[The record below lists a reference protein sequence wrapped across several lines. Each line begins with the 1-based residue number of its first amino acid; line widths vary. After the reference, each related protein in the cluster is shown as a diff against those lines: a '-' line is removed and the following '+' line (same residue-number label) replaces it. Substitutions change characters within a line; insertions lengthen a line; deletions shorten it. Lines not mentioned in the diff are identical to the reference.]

1 MTTTATV
8 SRRKFLRRALMT
20 TAAIAS
26 LDALKAVAATSDK
39 QVFTI
44 LHTND
49 MHSNVIGLAP
59 FTDYT
64 PMSLNDDATRGGYA
78 RLGTLI
84 AQRQRE
90 LGQLGPVLVLD
101 AGDFS
106 MGTAVAAATRE
117 LGAELQ
123 LMARMG
129 YDATTFGNH
138 EFDLGPDG
146 LGSAIAQAAAA
157 GLVPALVVSNTNL
170 SAAEPRLATLKHLA
184 SENILHPYLVI
195 ERGGLRFG
203 IIGLIG
209 YDAFKYASDPG
220 GVTFDDPIATA
231 QKTAD
236 HLRQQ
241 EKVDV
246 VIVLSHGGVVKGD
259 DGQFAGEDVNLL
271 KAVPGIDIV
280 VGGHTH
286 TALTQPLM
294 VDGRPAVQT
303 GRYGED
309 LGELVISLDRGKVK
323 VESYRLIPVE
333 DTVMGDRTLQQEVDR
348 FLKKSSQIVFASRGY
363 SVTQPLVVISE
374 DWPMNYRDVESGT
387 PLANVVTDAFRKAT
401 GADIAFTANGTIR
414 AALIKGHSGIQTVY
428 DVFSLAPLGGGIV
441 DSTAGSAMVQ
451 AYFTGREL
459 KQLLEFF
466 LLDDPHH
473 PGEYFP
479 RVSGMRVFYDPSRPK
494 LDQITAIELGDLDRG
509 YQPLDTSESASRLYS
524 FTCSLYVGVIIA
536 ALPKLSKGAVQLV
549 PKKADGT
556 PIKTRTDAM
565 FDPRDSTGP
574 YILPGSGSM
583 ETDSAVTSS
592 EQKEVKEWQAI
603 MDYLVS
609 LPNKN
614 PDGISILKKDDRT
627 REIRVIKI

>member
-1 MTTTATV
+1 
-8 SRRKFLRRALMT
+8 MT

-26 LDALKAVAATSDK
+26 LDALKAEAATPSK

-49 MHSNVIGLAP
+49 MHSNLIGLSP
-59 FTDYT
+59 FSDYT
-64 PMSLNDDATRGGYA
+64 PMSLNDDVTRGGYS

-84 AQRQRE
+84 AQRKQE

-146 LGSAIAQAAAA
+146 LGSAIAKAAAA
-157 GLVPALVVSNTNL
+157 GFVPAVVVSNTNL
-170 SAAEPRLATLKHLA
+170 GADEPRLATLKQLA
-184 SENILHPYLVI
+184 AEKILRPYQVI

-236 HLRQQ
+236 LLRHQ

-246 VIVLSHGGVVKGD
+246 VIVLSHGGVIKAK
-259 DGQFAGEDVNLL
+259 DGQSYVGEDFNLL
-271 KAVPGIDIV
+271 NTVPGIDIV

-286 TALTQPLM
+286 TALTQPVL
-294 VDGRPAVQT
+294 VNGRPVVQT
-303 GRYGED
+303 GRYAEN
-309 LGELVISLDRGKVK
+309 LGELVISIDSGKVK

-333 DTVMGDRTLQQEVDR
+333 DTIIGDRTIQQEVDR

-363 SVTQPLVVISE
+363 SVTQPLAVVSE
-374 DWPMNYRDVESGT
+374 DWPMNYSDIESGT
-387 PLANVVTDAFRKAT
+387 PLANLVTDSFRQAS

-414 AALIKGHSGIQTVY
+414 AALIKGNSGIQTVY
-428 DVFSLAPLGGGIV
+428 DVFALAPLGSGIV
-441 DSTAGSAMVQ
+441 DPTAGSAMVQ
-451 AYFTGREL
+451 AYFTGLEL
-459 KQLLEFF
+459 KSMLEFF
-466 LLDDPHH
+466 LIDDPNH
-473 PGEYFP
+473 PGEFFP
-479 RVSGMRVFYDPSRPK
+479 RVSGMRLFYDPSRPK
-494 LDQITAIELGDLDRG
+494 FAQITAIELGDLDRG
-509 YQPLDTSESASRLYS
+509 YSPIDLAEGASRLYS
-524 FTCSLYVGVIIA
+524 FTCSLFLGIIIA
-536 ALPKLSKGAVQLV
+536 ALPRLSKGAVQLT
-549 PKKADGT
+549 PKRADGT
-556 PIKTRTDAM
+556 PIKTRTDAVL
-565 FDPRDSTGP
+565 DPQSSSGP
-574 YILPGSGSM
+574 YVIPSSGGSI

-592 EQKEVKEWQAI
+592 AQKEVKEWQAI

-609 LPNKN
+609 LPHKNK
-614 PDGISILKKDDRT
+614 DGISVLEKSNRN
-627 REIRVIKI
+627 REIRAIKI

>member
-1 MTTTATV
+1 
-8 SRRKFLRRALMT
+8 MT
-20 TAAIAS
+20 TAVIAS
-26 LDALKAVAATSDK
+26 LDALKALAANPGK

-49 MHSNVIGLAP
+49 MHSNLIGLSP
-59 FTDYT
+59 FSDYT
-64 PMSLNDDATRGGYA
+64 PMSLNDDATKGGFS

-84 AQRQRE
+84 AQRQQE

-106 MGTAVAAATRE
+106 MGTAVGAATRE

-123 LMARMG
+123 LMSRMG

-146 LGSAIAQAAAA
+146 LGSTIAKAAAA
-157 GLVPALVVSNTNL
+157 GFVPAVVVSNTNL
-170 SAAEPRLATLKHLA
+170 SAAEPRLATLKQLA
-184 SENILHPYLVI
+184 AENILRTYTVI

-231 QKTAD
+231 QQAAD
-236 HLRQQ
+236 LLRYQ

-246 VIVLSHGGVVKGD
+246 VIVLSHGGVVKGK
-259 DGQFAGEDVNLL
+259 DGESYVGEDVNLL

-280 VGGHTH
+280 IGGHTH
-286 TALTQPLM
+286 TALTQALL

-303 GRYGED
+303 GKYGEN
-309 LGELVISLDRGKVK
+309 LGELVISLERGKVK

-333 DTVMGDRTLQQEVDR
+333 DTIMGDRTIQKEVDR
-348 FLKKSSQIVFASRGY
+348 FLKESSRLVFASRGY

-374 DWPMNYRDVESGT
+374 DWPMNYSDIESGT
-387 PLANVVTDAFRKAT
+387 PLANLVTDAFRKAT

-414 AALIKGHSGIQTVY
+414 AALIKGNSGIQTVY

-441 DSTAGSAMVQ
+441 DPTAGSAMVQ

-459 KQLLEFF
+459 KNMLEFF
-466 LLDDPHH
+466 LMDDPNH

-479 RVSGMRVFYDPSRPK
+479 RVSGMRFFYDPSRSK
-494 LDQITAIELGDLDRG
+494 FDQITAIELGDLDRG
-509 YQPLDTSESASRLYS
+509 YGPIDLSESASKLYS

-536 ALPKLSKGAVQLV
+536 ALPRLSKGAVQLV
-549 PKKADGT
+549 PKKADGK

-565 FDPRDSTGP
+565 VDPRESTGP
-574 YILPGSGSM
+574 YVLHGSGSM
-583 ETDSAVTSS
+583 ENDSAVISAT
-592 EQKEVKEWQAI
+592 QQEVKEWQAI

-614 PDGISILKKDDRT
+614 VDGISILEKDDRT
-627 REIRVIKI
+627 REVRAIAV

>member
-1 MTTTATV
+1 MTA
-8 SRRKFLRRALMT
+8 LDDLRAL
-20 TAAIAS
+20 AAS
-26 LDALKAVAATSDK
+26 PGK

-49 MHSNVIGLAP
+49 MHSNLIGLSP
-59 FTDYT
+59 FSDYT
-64 PMSLNDDATRGGYA
+64 PMSLKDDATRGGYS

-84 AQRQRE
+84 AQRKQE

-123 LMARMG
+123 LMSRMG

-146 LGSAIAQAAAA
+146 LGSAIATAAAA
-157 GLVPALVVSNTNL
+157 GFVPAVVVSNTNL
-170 SAAEPRLATLKHLA
+170 SADEPRLATLKQLA
-184 SENILHPYLVI
+184 ADNILRPYQVI

-203 IIGLIG
+203 LIGLIG

-236 HLRQQ
+236 RLRDQ
-241 EKVDV
+241 ETVDV
-246 VIVLSHGGVVKGD
+246 VIVLSHGGAIKAN
-259 DGQFAGEDVNLL
+259 DGTFYVGEDFNLL
-271 KAVPGIDIV
+271 KAVPSIDIV
-280 VGGHTH
+280 IGGHTH
-286 TALTQPLM
+286 TALTRPLL

-303 GRYGED
+303 GKYGEN
-309 LGELVISLDRGKVK
+309 LGELVISLEGGKVK
-323 VESYRLIPVE
+323 VESYRLIPVD
-333 DTVMGDRTLQQEVDR
+333 DTVMGDRTIQQEVDR
-348 FLKKSSQIVFASRGY
+348 FLEESSQIVFASRGY
-363 SVTQPLVVISE
+363 RVTQPLAVISE
-374 DWPMNYRDVESGT
+374 DWPMNYGDVASGT
-387 PLANVVTDAFRKAT
+387 PLANLVTDAFRQAT
-401 GADIAFTANGTIR
+401 GVDIALTANGTIR
-414 AALIKGHSGIQTVY
+414 AALIKGNSGIQTVY

-441 DSTAGSAMVQ
+441 DPTAGSAMVQ
-451 AYFTGREL
+451 AYFTGLEL
-459 KQLLEFF
+459 KSMLEFF
-466 LLDDPHH
+466 LIDDPNH

-479 RVSGMRVFYDPSRPK
+479 RVSGMRFFYDPSRPK
-494 LDQITAIELGDLDRG
+494 FAQITAIELGDLDGG
-509 YQPLDTSESASRLYS
+509 YRPMNLSESASRLYS

-536 ALPKLSKGAVQLV
+536 ALPRLSQGAVQLV

-556 PIKTRTDAM
+556 PIKTRTDAVV
-565 FDPRDSTGP
+565 DPQASSGP
-574 YILPGSGSM
+574 YVIPGGGGSL
-583 ETDSAVTSS
+583 ESDSAVTSS
-592 EQKEVKEWQAI
+592 TQQEVKEWQAI

-614 PDGISILKKDDRT
+614 KDGISVLEKSDRM
-627 REIRVIKI
+627 REVRVIRV

>member
-1 MTTTATV
+1 
-8 SRRKFLRRALMT
+8 MT

-26 LDALKAVAATSDK
+26 IDALKALAASPDK

-49 MHSNVIGLAP
+49 MHSNLIGLSP

-64 PMSLNDDATRGGYA
+64 PASLNDDATRGGYS

-84 AQRQRE
+84 AQRKQE

-123 LMARMG
+123 LMSRMG

-146 LGSAIAQAAAA
+146 LGSAITKAAAA
-157 GLVPALVVSNTNL
+157 GFVPAVVVSNTNL
-170 SAAEPRLATLKHLA
+170 SADEPRLAILKQLA
-184 SENILHPYLVI
+184 AENILRPYQVI

-203 IIGLIG
+203 IIGIIG
-209 YDAFKYASDPG
+209 YDALKYAADPG

-236 HLRQQ
+236 LLRDQ
-241 EKVDV
+241 EKVDL
-246 VIVLSHGGVVKGD
+246 VIVLSHGGVIKAT
-259 DGQFAGEDVNLL
+259 DGASYVGEDLNLL
-271 KAVPGIDIV
+271 QAVPNIDIV
-280 VGGHTH
+280 IGGHTH
-286 TALTQPLM
+286 TALTQPVL
-294 VDGRPAVQT
+294 VDDRPAVQT
-303 GRYGED
+303 GRYGEN
-309 LGELVISLDRGKVK
+309 LGELVISLEGGKVK

-333 DTVMGDRTLQQEVDR
+333 DQVMGDRTIQQEVDR
-348 FLKKSSQIVFASRGY
+348 FLKESSQIVFASRGY
-363 SVTQPLVVISE
+363 SVTQPLAVVSE
-374 DWPMNYRDVESGT
+374 DWPMDYSDIESGT
-387 PLANVVTDAFRKAT
+387 PLANLVTDAFRKAT
-401 GADIAFTANGTIR
+401 GADIALTANGTIR
-414 AALIKGHSGIQTVY
+414 AALIKGNSGIQTVY
-428 DVFSLAPLGGGIV
+428 DVFGLAPLGSGII
-441 DSTAGSAMVQ
+441 DPTAGSAMVQ

-459 KQLLEFF
+459 KNMLEFF
-466 LLDDPHH
+466 LIDDPNH
-473 PGEYFP
+473 PGEFFP
-479 RVSGMRVFYDPSRPK
+479 RVSGMRFFYDPSRPK
-494 LDQITAIELGDLDRG
+494 FAQITAIELGALDRG
-509 YQPLDTSESASRLYS
+509 YSPIDLSESASRLYS
-524 FTCSLYVGVIIA
+524 FTCSLYLGIIIA
-536 ALPKLSKGAVQLV
+536 ALPRLSKGAVQLV

-556 PIKTRTDAM
+556 PIKTRTDAVV
-565 FDPRDSTGP
+565 DPQASSGP
-574 YILPGSGSM
+574 YVIHGSGGSM

-592 EQKEVKEWQAI
+592 AQQEVKEWQAI

-614 PDGISILKKDDRT
+614 KDGISVLEKNDRM
-627 REIRVIKI
+627 REVRAIGV